1 MNRYSKVTALHYVDG
16 LGAGLYGS
24 EGQRVMELIR
34 NAARASMPDPKRWE
48 PKRAKI
54 KLSLVPNHPLANGTA
69 FLCLDHGRGLT
80 DPDCDRYFNWLGTPM
95 SKLRADANGSIGDSQ
110 KGIGRLAALALNEK
124 CLDDDVMVRIK
135 HGYYLLSRTSKT
147 GKVRFVT
154 FIPERVEEEGIDIE
168 RFIDP
173 TSTEMGPLKGIQGSF
188 TAIVVPTPIFK
199 SHDAIYDAVKWFLPR
214 EQDKM
219 FELSIGGKLMQPP
232 PLEKDVNVTSQDGRY
247 RARLGVGGATSDGV
261 WLCDDETGF
270 RVASCSGMTR
280 LVPDPLWYPD
290 LAGDIFAPGLLRHQ
304 NTARSSL
311 AKEFTRS
318 KNKEWQK
325 LKMFLVNQVAPAAK
339 QLIERD
345 VIQGDAVE
353 TLDELAEMFNDR
365 FGEPED
371 TDEGINLPPRPPKP
385 PHEPKPEG
393 PKKPGGGGGGG
404 GERRRYKQI
413 NVRGEI
419 YKLYYGQTLPPFVFA
434 QVSSSDPRIV
444 LANVRGGYKALPT
457 KKDARLEHMMMQ
469 VLTAI
474 GMEQFRADPQRAIW
488 FANEIRSEFLTK
500 QKTSL

>member
-1 MNRYSKVTALHYVDG
+1 MKTYSKVTAFHYVDN
-16 LGAGLYGS
+16 LGTGMYAS
-24 EGQRVMELIR
+24 EGQRGMELLR
-34 NAARASMPDPKRWE
+34 NAARPSMPDPKRWE

-54 KLSLVPNHPLANGTA
+54 ELSLVTNHPLAHGTA

-95 SKLRADANGSIGDSQ
+95 SKLRADANGSLGDSQ

-124 CLDDDVMVRIK
+124 CLDDDVMQRIQ

-154 FIPERVEEEGIDIE
+154 FIPERVEEEGIEID

-199 SHDAIYDAVKWFLPR
+199 SHPEIYDSIKWFLPR

-219 FELSIGGKLMQPP
+219 FEISIGGKIVQPP
-232 PLEKDVNVTSQDGRY
+232 PLEKDINITSQDGRY
-247 RARLGVGGATSDGV
+247 RARLGVGTNESDGV

-270 RVASCSGMTR
+270 RVASCQSMGSR
-280 LVPDPLWYPD
+280 LIPDPLWYPD
-290 LAGDIFAPGLLRHQ
+290 LVGDIFAPGLLRHQ
-304 NTARSSL
+304 NTARSTL
-311 AKEFTRS
+311 AKEYTRS

-325 LKMFLVNQVAPAAK
+325 LKMFLIGQVAPAAK

-345 VIQGDAVE
+345 VIKGDAAE

-365 FGEPED
+365 FGEPEK
-371 TDEGINLPPRPPKP
+371 DEEPPGEPRPPRK
-385 PHEPKPEG
+385 PHEPRPDG
-393 PKKPGGGGGGG
+393 PKKPGGGGGGDG
-404 GERRRYKQI
+404 TRRRYISIKI
-413 NVRGEI
+413 RDEV

-434 QVSSSDPRIV
+434 QVSSSDPKVV
-444 LANVRGGYKALPT
+444 LANVRGGYKSLPDP
-457 KKDARLEHMMMQ
+457 KAARREHCLMQ

-474 GMEQFRADPQRAIW
+474 GMGKCAHNPQQAIW
-488 FANEIRSEFLTK
+488 FANEVRSEFLK
-500 QKTSL
+500 